1 MATWLAKQSPQ
12 AAHICLHPHEENNHL
27 SKRAELVALKEKPSK
42 DFSWL
47 FLVTQNDGIS
57 VWYFF
62 FLVISEQL
70 SIHSLTSVQVNTPA
84 SFLS

>member
-1 MATWLAKQSPQ
+1 
-12 AAHICLHPHEENNHL
+12 
-27 SKRAELVALKEKPSK
+27 LKEKPSK